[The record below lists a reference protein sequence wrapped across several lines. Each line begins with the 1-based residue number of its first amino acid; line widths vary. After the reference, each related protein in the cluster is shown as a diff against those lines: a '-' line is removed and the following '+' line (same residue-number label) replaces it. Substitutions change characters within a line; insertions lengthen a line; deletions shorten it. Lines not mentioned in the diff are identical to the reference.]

1 MEENHQLFLRE
12 KGLLWQRLS
21 VVEGYIYQR
30 FLKQMEKRELTGMIA
45 MDSGIDSLRHEDVW
59 RANLEDNVRL
69 YVTGEA
75 LEDLREPG
83 CGERIL
89 RRGLVTI

>member
-1 MEENHQLFLRE
+1 
-12 KGLLWQRLS
+12 
-21 VVEGYIYQR
+21 
-30 FLKQMEKRELTGMIA
+30 MIA